1 MTTLT
6 RDDTLHGVEYVTK
19 HEAEMEA
26 STVPDS
32 YVPFGPEWEKEV
44 MKLPKKFIVE
54 MLRKALM
61 ANHLSKSHTS
71 YIVELIARS
80 HLLTTNSQ

>member
-6 RDDTLHGVEYVTK
+6 RDDTLHGV
-19 HEAEMEA
+19 EMEA

-61 ANHLSKSHTS
+61 ANQESPSHD
-71 YIVELIARS
+71 
-80 HLLTTNSQ
+80 

>member
-19 HEAEMEA
+19 HEAEMEIDA
-26 STVPDS
+26 ASHRGMMPVIAPVSTVPDS
-32 YVPFGPEWEKEV
+32 YVPFGTEWEKEV

-54 MLRKALM
+54 TLRKALM
-61 ANHLSKSHTS
+61 ANQEAPSHD
-71 YIVELIARS
+71 
-80 HLLTTNSQ
+80 

>member
-1 MTTLT
+1 MTALT
-6 RDDTLHGVEYVTK
+6 KDYHDAAST
-19 HEAEMEA
+19 A

-61 ANHLSKSHTS
+61 ANQESPSHD
-71 YIVELIARS
+71 
-80 HLLTTNSQ
+80 

>member
-1 MTTLT
+1 MSTTTDKTPKGQHLSP
-6 RDDTLHGVEYVTK
+6 
-19 HEAEMEA
+19 AI
-26 STVPDS
+26 PDS

-61 ANHLSKSHTS
+61 ANQAAKDSQ
-71 YIVELIARS
+71 EMAEAREREEN
-80 HLLTTNSQ
+80 LRK